1 MIILIYSLSSLAI
14 NSDKDKFFNSE
25 GITLEAK
32 FNPLIVT
39 TGNPDHRAKMP
50 VEWYDWSRVMDEEH
64 ILPQNF
70 TDEDIQTSR
79 SETSKLIW
87 RLGNLTILTPY
98 VNNEA
103 NNDPV
108 SDKYERD
115 IFASSEYVLSKLLQ
129 LDYIESKPKGSKG
142 QNKLLIRLGLS
153 SIKLEEN
160 QYWTENQILE
170 REQQFY
176 NIFNEILFGIDE
188 KLGKAEDIL
197 KVPKF

>member
-1 MIILIYSLSSLAI
+1 MHP
-14 NSDKDKFFNSE
+14 
-25 GITLEAK
+25 T
-32 FNPLIVT
+32 PLT
-39 TGNPDHRAKMP
+39 QK
-50 VEWYDWSRVMDEEH
+50 
-64 ILPQNF
+64 
-70 TDEDIQTSR
+70 
-79 SETSKLIW
+79 
-87 RLGNLTILTPY
+87 
-98 VNNEA
+98 
-103 NNDPV
+103 
-108 SDKYERD
+108 
-115 IFASSEYVLSKLLQ
+115 
-129 LDYIESKPKGSKG
+129 SKPKGSKG